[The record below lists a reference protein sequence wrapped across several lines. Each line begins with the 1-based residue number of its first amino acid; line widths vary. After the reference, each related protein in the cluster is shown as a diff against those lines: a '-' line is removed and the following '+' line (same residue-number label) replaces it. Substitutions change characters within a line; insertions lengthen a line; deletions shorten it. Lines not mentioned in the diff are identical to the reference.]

1 MAETNEMED
10 MPIVDPPPEET
21 AGSNKTITSDKE
33 LETEVGTLAGAGL
46 PAATTTKITVDE
58 DNELLSTNDYDLA
71 DVTDLTASQ
80 GTAKETVAPTKPD
93 PSVGQIS
100 EIEDVSS
107 DIEDLGPAEA
117 ARFDPVG
124 DYIDPDDVQGTL
136 SSGAMAVAA
145 TQELDQKATVQYQL
159 GQLMDSLQSGGPMP
173 PWASPAVRKVNAL
186 MQSRGMGASSMA
198 SAAITQALME
208 SGVQIAARDAD
219 KYAAIQLKNL
229 DNEQRTVLQNA
240 AVVASMDK
248 ANLNARLKAEV
259 TNAQAFLSIDL
270 KNLDNEQKSA
280 TLTYQGQL
288 KGLFTDAAE
297 ENARKQFNAKN
308 ELQVEEFFAE
318 LGAQV
323 DTANANRVASME
335 QFNVSESNSMKQFME
350 TLNDSRDKF
359 DSKMQFAVDQSNATW
374 RRETNT
380 SNTALDNET
389 NRINVQNEYNAV
401 QNALNNLWQMYRDEA
416 AWNFQK
422 SENELAREHD
432 IGTLAMQFANSK
444 ELYTKQQKD
453 DLARMIGNWIS
464 NLDVTE

>member
-1 MAETNEMED
+1 MTSL
-10 MPIVDPPPEET
+10 PKKPVTTPPNQPT
-21 AGSNKTITSDKE
+21 IPGADTVPKTINTDIE

-46 PAATTTKITVDE
+46 PAAQTIKQEVQ
-58 DNELLSTNDYDLA
+58 DNELLAQDYKLDPGDPLEA
-71 DVTDLTASQ
+71 KQ
-80 GTAKETVAPTKPD
+80 GTATETVAPEKPD

-100 EIEDVSS
+100 EIDDVSS

-124 DYIDPDDVQGTL
+124 DYIDPDAVKGEL
-136 SSGAMAVAA
+136 SQGAMAVAA

-159 GQLMDSLQSGGPMP
+159 GQLMGSLQSGGPMP

-186 MQSRGMGASSMA
+186 MQQRGMGASSMA
-198 SAAITQALME
+198 AAAMTQALME
-208 SGVQIAARDAD
+208 SGVQIAAKDAD

-280 TLTYQGQL
+280 TLTYQGLL

-297 ENARKQFNAKN
+297 ENARQQFNAKN

-335 QFNVSESNSMKQFME
+335 QFNVSEANSMTQFNE
-350 TLNDSRDKF
+350 TLNDSRNKF
-359 DSKMQFAVDQSNATW
+359 NANMQFAVDQSNATW
-374 RRETNT
+374 RREVNT

-401 QNALNNLWQMYRDEA
+401 QNALNNLWQAYRDEA

-422 SENELAREHD
+422 GENELSRQHD
-432 IGTLAMQFANSK
+432 LGTLAMQFANSN
-444 ELYTKQQKD
+444 ELYSKQQKD
-453 DLARMIGNWIS
+453 DLARMVGNWLA
-464 NLDVTE
+464 NLDVQDQ

>member
-1 MAETNEMED
+1 MAEETTNESE
-10 MPIVDPPPEET
+10 P
-21 AGSNKTITSDKE
+21 KTITTDVE
-33 LETEVGTLAGAGL
+33 LETAVGTLAGAGL
-46 PAATTTKITVDE
+46 PAATTTKIAVDE
-58 DNELLSTNDYDLA
+58 DNEILSTNDYDLD

-80 GTAKETVAPTKPD
+80 GTATQTVAPTKPD
-93 PSVGQIS
+93 PAVGQIS

-107 DIEDLGPAEA
+107 DIDDLGPAQA
-117 ARFDPVG
+117 ATFTPTQ

-136 SSGAMAVAA
+136 SQGAMAVAA

-208 SGVQIAARDAD
+208 SGVQIAAKDAD

-297 ENARKQFNAKN
+297 ENARQQFNAKN

-323 DTANANRVASME
+323 DTANANRAASME
-335 QFNVSESNSMKQFME
+335 QFNVSESNSMQQFMA

-359 DSKMQFAVDQSNATW
+359 NNKMQFAVDQSNATW
-374 RRETNT
+374 RREANT
-380 SNTALDNET
+380 SNTALANET

-453 DLARMIGNWIS
+453 DLAKMIGNWIS
-464 NLDVTE
+464 NLDIIADTPETTE